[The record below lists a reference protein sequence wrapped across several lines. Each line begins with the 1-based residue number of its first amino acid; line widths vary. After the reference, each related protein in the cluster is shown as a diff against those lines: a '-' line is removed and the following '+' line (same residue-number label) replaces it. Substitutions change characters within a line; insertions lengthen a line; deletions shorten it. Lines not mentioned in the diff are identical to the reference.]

1 MFRKPCTL
9 KSRLLGNLS
18 LVVLA
23 LIALS
28 TVIGVSIA
36 QIASTKDRISK
47 ETAEL
52 SSLYSAKAGHYNW
65 STSLSN
71 YLNYGIEFSGSTK
84 HF

>member
-36 QIASTKDRISK
+36 QIAAAKDRTI
-47 ETAEL
+47 TGAPR
-52 SSLYSAKAGHYNW
+52 
-65 STSLSN
+65 
-71 YLNYGIEFSGSTK
+71 
-84 HF
+84 